1 MNYESFLEERKPGH
15 LLFGQARMALLD
27 VKAGYWGLRRQ
38 LEVFVGPRQRDLVLK
53 QAGVNGGASFARSF
67 VGSQPTDPKQALR
80 DCLAAYQA
88 AGFGQL
94 TIQEMEFPFSNE
106 EGHILIQADDTF
118 EAWAAI
124 ENNEIKHGPV
134 CAYTAGVLV
143 GFVNVL
149 DKRRD
154 VVCIERTCL
163 ANGGDH
169 CTFEL
174 LSADNAE
181 EQTEISLTP
190 DPGLGKQINLLE
202 LLFDRMPMGIAIIDP
217 NYDIQRYNP
226 TWSEFAEK
234 YGHPSGKKLSPGV
247 NYFTHLP
254 GSEPDIKP
262 LFDRVLS
269 GETIRKENQPLH
281 THDQTTYWD
290 VVLAPI
296 MEKGKATGILN
307 VTIDVTER
315 AKSRRELQET
325 LQALQ
330 VREERLSLVMEGI
343 NDGIWDWHIPSDN
356 VYYSPRWKSMLGY
369 EDQDLPNR
377 FETWKELVHPED
389 REIALE
395 TIQEY
400 IAGERSTYR
409 LEHRLKHK
417 NGSYRWILARGQVIR
432 NEQGHPVRLVGSH
445 TDITERKVVEKA
457 LKESEASLRS
467 LIENARNFAV
477 YQVEVQ
483 EEDPYGGRVVFVSPS
498 LHDIFGIEEIYQF
511 EKWFEH
517 IHPDDK
523 SRIERAN
530 RRAVQE
536 GKAYS
541 ERTRWFHPKKEE
553 WIWVHTAS
561 SPVFEEGKLTHFN
574 GMIVDITEQKR
585 AEAALDR
592 HARFEALIAEISTRF
607 INLAPNEIDQGINRA
622 LGDVCQFLDVDRGY
636 VFRYSSDRKFMN
648 NTHEWSREG
657 IEPYVDRMQNI
668 SVEDLSWSN
677 EVLMRG
683 EILSIPDVD
692 TLPPQA
698 AAEKEEFQYQ
708 NIQSLLAAPMVYR
721 GETMGFIGFDAVRS
735 RREWD
740 EESFQHLEVL
750 SAIITNALEHMRYQ
764 AIQAGQRQFLEL
776 LASGKDFS
784 ETLETLIRL
793 IENQWPGMMALVLK
807 LDPDGKHLH
816 VGASVSLPQEYVDS
830 LEGLEIG
837 PDVGSCGTA
846 SYHGERVIVEDIQT
860 DSRWDSL
867 RDLAVE
873 HGLRACWSE
882 PVISSDGEVIGT
894 FAMYYQ
900 HQRSPTPEELHTI
913 EIGAHLVGVA
923 MEQRRSQKALQESQR
938 TLSTLMS
945 NLPGMAYRCLNNR
958 DWTMEF
964 VSEGSLAL
972 TGYQP
977 GELIGNKVIAY
988 GDLLHPEDKDRVWES
1003 TQAALEAKEPFQI
1016 NYRILVGEEEKWVWE
1031 QGQGVY
1037 SNSGELQ
1044 ALEGFVTD
1052 ITERVTARQNLE
1064 SRVEERTHELSTL
1077 LDISHN
1083 LASTLDLDSLL
1094 DQILDQLSNVI
1105 EYDAASIMVLEN
1117 ETLNIQAYRGPIPLE
1132 KAHQMAF
1139 HLTEAKANQEVI
1151 ARKEPVIVGDIRG
1164 DGWLAQAVRD
1174 TAAGE
1179 LNTTFEYLRCW
1190 MGVPLIVKEEIVGML
1205 TLDHHVPGYYSWS
1218 HAELTMAFANQA
1230 AVAIENASLYQETER
1245 RAEESEALFSV
1256 QQAITSRLELDEVLQ
1271 MISDEARRLTNTDI
1285 SAVYLLEGDELEIAY
1300 VSGDVPDSMLGYR
1313 LDMDESI
1320 AGEVIKNREAILVQD
1335 TWSDPRVDRAAAD
1348 QAQARSLLI
1357 VPLVSSEKPMGT
1369 ITVANRSPG
1378 GFNAEDK
1385 RLLTSLAANAVIS
1398 VENARLYQA
1407 EQDRRLVAEGLRDI
1421 LAILNS
1427 DMALD
1432 EILDHMIDQASRML
1446 ESQSGVIY
1454 HIDQDQDLIE
1464 IEAAHNMPNEF
1475 LEIGS
1480 FPLFDTGPNRAV
1492 LDGKPFVVPDI
1503 QARMAN
1509 LDMDRIPKNRVVQVW
1524 QSTISE
1530 HFHSYLS
1537 VPLMIKEDVY
1547 GALSL
1552 FYAQQHEFSNE
1563 DIDLVVTLA
1572 DQAALAIENAQ
1583 LRTKAQESAVAAER
1597 DRIARDLHDAV
1608 TQTLFST
1615 SLIAEVLP
1623 RIWEND
1629 PQQGLQRL
1637 DEIRTLTRG
1646 ALAEMRNLLVELRPS
1661 ALIDTDFPD
1670 LLQQLTE
1677 AFAGRSGIPIDLEI
1691 QGDCRLSPDSKV
1703 AAYRITQEALNNVSK
1718 HANATRCRVSSRC
1731 TDDRITLKISDD
1743 GSGFDPENTPPDSL
1757 GVRIMKERADEI
1769 GAALDIHSE
1778 PEKGTEVVVTWTRTK
1793 EK

>member
-1 MNYESFLEERKPGH
+1 MNYESFLEERQPGH
-15 LLFGQARMALLD
+15 LLFGRARMALLD

-38 LEVFVGPRQRDLVLK
+38 LEVFVGPRQRDIVLK
-53 QAGVNGGASFARSF
+53 QAGVNGGASFAQSF
-67 VGSQPTDPKQALR
+67 VGSQPSDPNQALR

-94 TIQEMEFPFSNE
+94 SIQEMEFPFSNE
-106 EGHILIQADDTF
+106 EDHILIRAHDTF

-124 ENNEIKHGPV
+124 ENNEFKQGPV

-154 VVCIERTCL
+154 VVCVERTCI
-163 ANGGDH
+163 ANGADH

-226 TWSEFAEK
+226 TWTEYAEK
-234 YGHPSGKKLSPGV
+234 YGHPSGRKLAPGV
-247 NYFTHLP
+247 NYFEHLP
-254 GSEPDIKP
+254 GSEPDVKP

-269 GETIRKENQPLH
+269 GETIRKENQPLRG
-281 THDQTTYWD
+281 HDRTTYWD

-296 MEKGKATGILN
+296 MERGKVTGILN

-343 NDGIWDWHIPSDN
+343 NDGIWDWHIPSDS

-377 FETWKELVHPED
+377 FETWKELVHPKD
-389 REIALE
+389 RDKALE

-417 NGSYRWILARGQVIR
+417 DGSYRWILARGQVIR

-483 EEDPYGGRVVFVSPS
+483 EENPYGGRVIFVSPS
-498 LHDIFGIEEIYQF
+498 LEDIFGIEEIYQF

-517 IHPDDK
+517 VHPDDR
-523 SRIERAN
+523 SRIEQAN

-561 SPVFEEGKLTHFN
+561 SPVYEEGKLTHFN
-574 GMIVDITEQKR
+574 GLILDITEQKR
-585 AEAALDR
+585 AEEALAR
-592 HARFEALIAEISTRF
+592 HARFEALIADISTRF
-607 INLAPNEIDQGINRA
+607 INLAPDEIDQGINRA
-622 LGDVCQFLDVDRGY
+622 LGDVCQFMDVDRGY
-636 VFRYSSDRKFMN
+636 VFRYSSDRKSMN
-648 NTHEWSREG
+648 NTHEWCREG
-657 IEPYVDRMQNI
+657 IEPYIDRMQNV
-668 SVEDLSWSN
+668 SVEELSWSN
-677 EVLMRG
+677 EILMRG

-698 AAEKEEFQYQ
+698 AAEKEEFQDQ
-708 NIQSLLAAPMVYR
+708 SIKSLLTAPMVYR

-735 RREWD
+735 KRAWD

-750 SAIITNALEHMRYQ
+750 SAIITNALEHKRYQ

-776 LASGKDFS
+776 LASEKDFS

-793 IENQWPGMMALVLK
+793 IENQWPGMMALVLQ

-816 VGASVSLPQEYVDS
+816 VGASVSLPQDYVDS

-837 PDVGSCGTA
+837 PHVGSCGTA
-846 SYHGERVIVEDIQT
+846 AYRGERIIVEDIQT
-860 DSRWDSL
+860 DPRWDGL

-882 PVISSDGEVIGT
+882 PVISSGGEVVGT

-900 HQRSPTPEELHTI
+900 HQRSPTPEELNTI

-923 MEQRRSQKALQESQR
+923 MEQRRSRKALQESQR

-945 NLPGMAYRCLNNR
+945 NLPGMAYRCRNDR

-972 TGYQP
+972 TGHQP
-977 GELIGNKVIAY
+977 EELIGNKVVAY
-988 GDLLHPEDKDRVWES
+988 GDLLHPEDRDMVWES

-1044 ALEGFVTD
+1044 ALEGFATD

-1139 HLTEAKANQEVI
+1139 PLTEAKANQEVI
-1151 ARKEPVIVGDIRG
+1151 RRKEPVIVGDIRG
-1164 DGWLAQAVRD
+1164 DGWLAQAVRN

-1205 TLDHHVPGYYSWS
+1205 TLDHHVPEYYSWS

-1313 LDMDESI
+1313 LDIDESI

-1335 TWSDPRVDRAAAD
+1335 TWSDPRVDRAASD

-1378 GFNAEDK
+1378 GFTAEDR

-1432 EILDHMIDQASRML
+1432 EILDHIIDQANRML
-1446 ESQSGVIY
+1446 ESKSGVVY

-1464 IEAAHNMPNEF
+1464 IEAAHNMPIEF

-1480 FPLFDTGPNRAV
+1480 FPLFDTEPNRAV

-1509 LDMDRIPKNRVVQVW
+1509 LDMDRVPENRVVQVW
-1524 QSTISE
+1524 QTTISE
-1530 HFHSYLS
+1530 HFRSYLS

-1552 FYAQQHEFSNE
+1552 FYAQHREFSEE

-1629 PQQGLQRL
+1629 PQQGRERL

-1731 TDDRITLKISDD
+1731 TGDRITLKISDD
-1743 GSGFDPENTPPDSL
+1743 GSGFDPENIPPDSL
-1757 GVRIMKERADEI
+1757 GVSIMKERADEI
-1769 GAALDIHSE
+1769 GAALDIHSK
-1778 PEKGTEVVVTWTRTK
+1778 PEKGTEVVVTWTRSK
-1793 EK
+1793 ET